1 MLRAAWRA
9 LSSVSAQ
16 AVTRAPVPALRGGS
30 SASLLSAR
38 CGLQPP
44 SLLRAARAYAAVQ
57 KPVQPKQDDEP
68 PSSAFI
74 KEYKDIIPNIEKV
87 DDVVK
92 RILSLE
98 MASRKEKLK
107 IKQEQLMNK
116 IVENPEDSRTLEAQI
131 IALTVRIRN
140 YEEHMQKH
148 RKDKAHKR
156 HLLMS
161 IDRRKKLLKILRQT
175 NYDVFEKTC
184 KELGVEY
191 TLPPLHFQKVHRRF
205 LAKKALCIRVYQE
218 VQKLKKQKRAL
229 KAAAAAAKKEKNEGV
244 PENPSNAVPEKTQ
257 VN

>member
-9 LSSVSAQ
+9 LSCVRAQ
-16 AVTRAPVPALRGGS
+16 AVAHAPVSALRGEGS
-30 SASLLSAR
+30 AYQPSAR

-44 SLLRAARAYAAVQ
+44 SLLHAARAYAIQ
-57 KPVQPKQDDEP
+57 TPVQPSRDDEP
-68 PSSAFI
+68 PPSTFI
-74 KEYKDIIPNIEKV
+74 KEYKNIIPNMERV

-98 MASRKEKLK
+98 MADKKEKLK

-116 IVENPEDSRTLEAQI
+116 ISENPEDSRTLEAKI
-131 IALTVRIRN
+131 VALTVRIRN

-161 IDRRKKLLKILRQT
+161 IDQRKKMLRILRQT

-184 KELGVEY
+184 KELGVEF
-191 TLPPLHFQKVHRRF
+191 TLPPLHCQKVHRRF
-205 LAKKALCIRVYQE
+205 LAKKALCIRVFQE
-218 VQKLKKQKRAL
+218 VQKLKKQK
-229 KAAAAAAKKEKNEGV
+229 AAAAAAKNRNKQGV
-244 PENPSNAVPEKTQ
+244 PEKPS
-257 VN
+257 

>member
-1 MLRAAWRA
+1 
-9 LSSVSAQ
+9 
-16 AVTRAPVPALRGGS
+16 
-30 SASLLSAR
+30 
-38 CGLQPP
+38 
-44 SLLRAARAYAAVQ
+44 
-57 KPVQPKQDDEP
+57 
-68 PSSAFI
+68 
-74 KEYKDIIPNIEKV
+74 
-87 DDVVK
+87 
-92 RILSLE
+92 
-98 MASRKEKLK
+98 
-107 IKQEQLMNK
+107 
-116 IVENPEDSRTLEAQI
+116 
-131 IALTVRIRN
+131 
-140 YEEHMQKH
+140 
-148 RKDKAHKR
+148 
-156 HLLMS
+156 MS